1 MSANISNQLPANGLS
16 AVGVIKRIDLKT
28 ILDNVSVTFEEGTLT
43 LLLGRN
49 GAGKTSLLKALATLS
64 SITEGVIAYRGAN
77 VLDYGKAYRRE
88 LGLVLDESL
97 LYPDLTAREN
107 LRFYARLYGVDH
119 DQVEALLEAVG
130 LRLFAHE
137 QVSRFSRGMVQRLA
151 VARSLIHQPSI
162 LLWDEPLTAIDAFY
176 IPKIIRLLTE
186 HVQAGALAVVVTHD
200 VSHFWDVADRVI
212 FMRAGRIALD
222 VKPEEASPS
231 EVAVWMQ
238 KEGGPFATGRRG

>member
-1 MSANISNQLPANGLS
+1 MSANTSKLPSGRLS
-16 AVGVIKRIDLKT
+16 AVRVTKRIDLKT
-28 ILDNVSVTFEEGTLT
+28 ILDDVSVSFEEGTLT

-64 SITEGVIAYRGAN
+64 SVTEGAVAYRGAN

-88 LGLVLDESL
+88 LGLILDDSL

-119 DQVEALLEAVG
+119 EQVEALLEAVG

-137 QVSRFSRGMVQRLA
+137 HVSRFSRGMIQRLA

-176 IPKIIRLLTE
+176 IPKIVRLLAE
-186 HVQAGALAVVVTHD
+186 RVQAGALAVVVTHD
-200 VSHFWDVADRVI
+200 VSDFWDVADRIV

-222 VKPEEASPS
+222 VKREELSPT
-231 EVAVWMQ
+231 EVAAWIQ
-238 KEGGPFATGRRG
+238 NEGGLSVVGRRG